1 MFNSKTIVYT
11 SGTFDMFHYNHL
23 RMINYARSLA
33 DILIVGVST
42 DELVSSYKEKPIIPF
57 IERLQIIE
65 ALKTPDIVIPQHSL
79 DHTEVMKKL
88 NIDAFVVGDDWFGKY
103 DYLKDINVQVF
114 YFPYGTGV
122 SSSSLK
128 KTIYDSY
135 EKYLLKERNAK
146 PVKIVAPNVN
156 VVDTKTVSGMRNQK

>member
-1 MFNSKTIVYT
+1 MFKDKTIVYT

-42 DELVSSYKEKPIIPF
+42 DELVSSYKDRPIIPF
-57 IERLQIIE
+57 NERLQIIE

-79 DHTEVMKKL
+79 DHTEIVKKL

-103 DYLKDINVQVF
+103 DYLKELGVQVF

-122 SSSSLK
+122 SSSNLK
-128 KTIYDSY
+128 KTIHDTY
-135 EKYLLKERNAK
+135 ESSLNRQRKAK
-146 PVKIVAPNVN
+146 PESVKAEDHKI
-156 VVDTKTVSGMRNQK
+156 